1 MHCRYNFLL
10 FSKMAARDLTV
21 WQASHRRHKHHRR
34 PLGRPNGRPSR
45 VDDCIGESF
54 AFLHELIEDAFM
66 HITPSGVDQNQH
78 AGYALHLATHR
89 CLTKYAPF
97 QKLIC
102 SQHASWNEHTIIISR
117 ALRLLI
123 IMFLKFRT

>member
-1 MHCRYNFLL
+1 
-10 FSKMAARDLTV
+10 MAARDLTV

-78 AGYALHLATHR
+78 AGYTLHLATHR
-89 CLTKYAPF
+89 CHE
-97 QKLIC
+97 IC
-102 SQHASWNEHTIIISR
+102 TISKIDMQP
-117 ALRLLI
+117 ACVLE
-123 IMFLKFRT
+123 RTHYNY